1 MLRLYVIACSGL
13 AALSLLIWG
22 LIATYSLRIVF
33 APARPDESVM
43 GVLIAMAIILLYPVL
58 VIAFGIRSWRY
69 LRLGDDVAA
78 AGPSTLIGVS
88 ALALLVAFLS
98 IGTTP

>member
-13 AALSLLIWG
+13 AALSLLVWG
-22 LIATYSLRIVF
+22 LVATYSLRLVF
-33 APARPDESVM
+33 APARPDESAL

-69 LRLGDDVAA
+69 LRLGDDLAA

-88 ALALLVAFLS
+88 ALALLALFASV
-98 IGTTP
+98 GTAP